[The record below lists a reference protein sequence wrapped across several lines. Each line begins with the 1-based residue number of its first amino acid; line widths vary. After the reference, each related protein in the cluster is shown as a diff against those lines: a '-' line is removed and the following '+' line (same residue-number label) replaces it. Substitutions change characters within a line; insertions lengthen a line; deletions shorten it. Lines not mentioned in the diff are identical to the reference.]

1 MTSRQQYIM
10 TKVQEKIHELRV
22 MLDDVMYRSDPLSDN
37 EYKKIREGYDLIC
50 QANDKLF

>member
-10 TKVQEKIHELRV
+10 TKVQENINSLRA
-22 MLDDVMYRSDPLSDN
+22 MLDDVMYHKEPLPEN
-37 EYKKIREGYDLIC
+37 EQKKIREGYDLIC

>member
-22 MLDDVMYRSDPLSDN
+22 MLDDVMYRSDPLPDN

>member
-10 TKVQEKIHELRV
+10 AKVQENINSLRA
-22 MLDDVMYRSDPLSDN
+22 MLDDVMYHNEPLPEN
-37 EYKKIREGYDLIC
+37 EQKKIREGYDLIC

>member
-10 TKVQEKIHELRV
+10 TKVQEQIKIVRA
-22 MLDDVMYRSDPLSDN
+22 MLDDVMYHTDPLPDN
-37 EYKKIREGYDLIC
+37 EQKKIREGYDLIC